1 LGFDRVKNKKQLSE
15 ASDEQKTEKSGFPTP
30 WKQKD
35 RCLNRIH
42 NMIFISKIKIYARK

>member
-1 LGFDRVKNKKQLSE
+1 MGFDGVKNKKLLSDP
-15 ASDEQKTEKSGFPTP
+15 SDEQKTGKNGFPTP